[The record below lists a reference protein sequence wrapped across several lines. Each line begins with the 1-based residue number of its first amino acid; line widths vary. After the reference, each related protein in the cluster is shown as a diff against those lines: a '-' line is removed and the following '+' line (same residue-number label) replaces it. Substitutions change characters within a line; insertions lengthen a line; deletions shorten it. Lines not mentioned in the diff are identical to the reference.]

1 MNKTT
6 LTTIILLA
14 LLPLTLSAQ
23 EIRDM
28 DIRVEVEQKGNAT
41 VTTDWD
47 VTVTSGTEWY
57 IPVENLGSMTVTS
70 LKVSEDGKTFV
81 DEGFDWKS
89 KRSLEQKKGRSG
101 IARTSRGVELCWG
114 QGSLGDHKWRSVHT
128 LTGLVQ
134 SMIDYDGFNFQ
145 FVNDQ
150 MIAGPQHVRVT
161 IVNKTGGPAWTPDNT
176 KVWAFGFKGNI
187 HVVDGAIVA
196 ETTKPMKKNNHV
208 TIMVRFDKFMF
219 APTVTRQMAFASM
232 EKKAKKGSNYNS
244 IQDLQ
249 DLGTYGL
256 IGGIAAFIL
265 WVLGTL
271 ASGNKYKKKLF
282 GTRKI
287 KGWHRDV
294 PLNGNIPAAYY
305 VLNHCHRFFIHN
317 GGEEKNL
324 MSAVFLKWILEGKVT
339 AEQDPRHKRRSCLVL
354 QEDVKLDNDVEKALY
369 EMAIAASRGNMI
381 LESGEFEQWARHN
394 FSSVE
399 AWPAR
404 AHTKGR
410 RYLIDKGYLTNKDR
424 GTEKGYEP
432 MRQVVEFR
440 QFLKDFTIINQRTV
454 PEVHLWNQY
463 LIYGALFGM
472 ADTVARQMQKL
483 YPAEFTRYME
493 DNIPDATFN
502 LYTLMNITQRL
513 SDAVA
518 RAVDAEK
525 SRESGDGGSSSVG
538 GGGGHS
544 GGGHGGGSR

>member
-1 MNKTT
+1 MKRTVF
-6 LTTIILLA
+6 ILLTL

-23 EIRDM
+23 EIRDI
-28 DIRVEVEQKGNAT
+28 DIRVEVAQSGSAT
-41 VTTDWD
+41 VITDWD
-47 VTVTSGTEWY
+47 VTVVSGTEWY

-70 LKVSEDGKTFV
+70 LKVSENGKTFV
-81 DEGFDWKS
+81 DEGFNWKS
-89 KRSLEQKKGRSG
+89 SRSLEQKKGRSG
-101 IARTSRGVELCWG
+101 IAKTSRGVELCWG
-114 QGSLGDHKWRSVHT
+114 QGSLGDHKWHTVHT

-150 MIAGPQHVRVT
+150 MVAGPQHVRVT
-161 IVNKTGGPAWTPDNT
+161 IVNKSGGPVWTPDNT

-196 ETTKPMKKNNHV
+196 ETTKPMKKSNHV

-219 APTVTRQMAFASM
+219 APSVTRQMAFASI
-232 EKKAKKGSNYNS
+232 EKKAKKGSNYNR
-244 IQDLQ
+244 LQ
-249 DLGTYGL
+249 DMRELGTYGL
-256 IGGIAAFIL
+256 LGGIAAFFL
-265 WVLGTL
+265 WIIGAL
-271 ASGNKYKKKLF
+271 ASGNKYTKKLF

-287 KGWHRDV
+287 KGWYRDV
-294 PLNGNIPAAYY
+294 PLDGNLFAAYY
-305 VLNHCHRFFIHN
+305 VVNHCHRFFFHN

-339 AEQDPRHKRRSCLVL
+339 AQQDPRRRRRTCLVL
-354 QEDVKLDNDVEKALY
+354 QEDVSLDNDIEEALY
-369 EMAIAASRGNMI
+369 EMAIEASRDMI
-381 LESGEFEQWARHN
+381 LESGEFEQWARHH

-404 AHTKGR
+404 AHTRGR
-410 RYLIDKGYLTNKDR
+410 RFLIKKGYLTDKDK

-432 MRQVVEFR
+432 MRRVIEFR
-440 QFLKDFTIINQRTV
+440 QFLKDFTLINRRTV

-463 LIYGALFGM
+463 LIYGALYGM
-472 ADTVARQMQKL
+472 ADEVARQMQKL

-493 DNIPDATFN
+493 DLPSTSFN
-502 LYTLMNITQRL
+502 LFALMNITQRL
-513 SDAVA
+513 SEAVSRAVA
-518 RAVDAEK
+518 AEK
-525 SRESGDGGSSSVG
+525 SRESGGGGSSSEG